1 MTAYERKRSIV
12 MSKRPI
18 ATAVV
23 AGALFGTAATG
34 TALAVVADGARGP
47 AMGPPWAGSSGQA
60 WRADMPADMHHHMSV
75 SSEFDYLAQMI
86 PHHQEAVVAARQL
99 ARSRRPE
106 MRRFGETIVRTQ
118 SAEIR
123 QMRSWLRTR
132 YPGRSTKVDYHPMM
146 RNVTKLSG
154 DALDEAFLEDM
165 IPHHMGA
172 VMMSQQLLRRSLARH
187 EDTRAFAERVRDTQ
201 HAEIMQMRQWLA
213 TWFGSGA
220 HGGSGM
226 RGGPG
231 MGGGRGMPGGPGG
244 MHGPSMRGGMHGG
257 MYGGPPRG

>member
-1 MTAYERKRSIV
+1 
-12 MSKRPI
+12 MSKRTI

-23 AGALFGTAATG
+23 AGALFGIAATG
-34 TALAVVADGARGP
+34 TAVAVVGDGGRGP
-47 AMGPPWAGSSGQA
+47 AMGPPWAASSNQA
-60 WRADMPADMHHHMSV
+60 WRADMPVDMPADMHHMMV

-146 RNVTKLSG
+146 RNLTKLSG
-154 DALDEAFLEDM
+154 DARDEAFLEDM

-172 VMMSQQLLRRSLARH
+172 VMMSQQLLRRNLARH

-213 TWFGSGA
+213 TWFGRGA
-220 HGGSGM
+220 H
-226 RGGPG
+226 GGPG

-244 MHGPSMRGGMHGG
+244 MHGPGMHSG